1 MEVWINN
8 YSRRWKN
15 ISPIKEND
23 LCSLA
28 FDFDMIKDV
37 HIQSLKKIY
46 ALY

>member
-8 YSRRWKN
+8 YSRRWNN

-37 HIQSLKKIY
+37 NIQSL
-46 ALY
+46 